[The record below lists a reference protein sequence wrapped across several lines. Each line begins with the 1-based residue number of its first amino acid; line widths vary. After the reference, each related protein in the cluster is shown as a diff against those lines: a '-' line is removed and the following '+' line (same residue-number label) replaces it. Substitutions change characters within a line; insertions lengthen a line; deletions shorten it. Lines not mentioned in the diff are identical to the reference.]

1 MLNFI
6 LSKNMLKYFFK
17 KLAICFLSLFVVMSA
32 TFFLMKAIPGD
43 PFSSDQNMPKEVLR
57 SLYSHYGLDKPLI
70 YQYLKYLKGFLTLDL
85 GPSFMYEG
93 RSVNQIIKDGLPIS
107 MVLGFEALFI
117 SVSFGT
123 VLGMIGAIKKD
134 KWQSTFITIV
144 AVLGISVPNFLF
156 ATLLQYFLAIKVH
169 FFPIARFDSFW
180 HSILPAIALASL
192 PTAYIARL
200 MKASM
205 IEVLSKDYIK
215 TAKAK
220 GLSNFQVIIKHSF
233 RNALLPVIS
242 YLGPLTA
249 HVLTGS
255 FVIEKIFSVPGI
267 GMWLVSSI
275 ATRDY
280 PVILG
285 ISVFFSFVLIMI
297 MFLMDIIY
305 RLIDPRIEIKDGIRK
320 FS

>member
-1 MLNFI
+1 
-6 LSKNMLKYFFK
+6 MLKYFLK
-17 KLAICFLSLFVVMSA
+17 KLFICFLSLFVVMSA

-43 PFSSDQNMPKEVLR
+43 PFLSDQNMPKEVLK
-57 SLYSHYGLDKPLI
+57 SLYSHYGLDKSLTN
-70 YQYLKYLKGFLTLDL
+70 QYFKYIKGFLTLNL

-93 RSVNQIIKDGLPIS
+93 REVLQIIKDGLPVS
-107 MVLGFEALFI
+107 MLLGFEALFI
-117 SVSFGT
+117 SIFFGIS
-123 VLGMIGAIKKD
+123 LGMIAAIKKD
-134 KWQSTFITIV
+134 KWQSTFITMLAAI
-144 AVLGISVPNFLF
+144 GISVPNFLL
-156 ATLLQYFLAIKVH
+156 ATLLQYFLAMKLNL
-169 FFPIARFDSFW
+169 FPIARFEGFL
-180 HSILPAIALASL
+180 HTVLPALALASL
-192 PTAYIARL
+192 PTAYIAKL

-220 GLSNFQVIIKHSF
+220 GLSSFQIILKHSF
-233 RNALLPVIS
+233 RNAILPVVS

-255 FVIEKIFSVPGI
+255 FVIEKIFAIPGI

-275 ATRDY
+275 ANRDY

-285 ISVFFSFVLIMI
+285 ISTFFSFVLIMI

-305 RLIDPRIEIKDGIRK
+305 RIIDPRIERHDASRN
-320 FS
+320 F

>member
-1 MLNFI
+1 
-6 LSKNMLKYFFK
+6 MLKYFFK
-17 KLAICFLSLFVVMSA
+17 KLFICFISLFVVMSA
-32 TFFLMKAIPGD
+32 TFLLMKAIPGD
-43 PFSSDQNMPKEVLR
+43 PFLSDQNMPKEVLK
-57 SLYSHYGLDKPLI
+57 SLYSHYGLDKSLI
-70 YQYLKYLKGFLTLDL
+70 NQYFKYIKGFLTLNL

-93 RSVNQIIKDGLPIS
+93 REVFQIIKDGLPIS
-107 MVLGFEALFI
+107 MLLGFEALFI
-117 SVSFGT
+117 SIFFGT
-123 VLGMIGAIKKD
+123 LFGVIAAIKKD
-134 KWQSTFITIV
+134 NWQSSFITII
-144 AVLGISVPNFLF
+144 AVMGISVPNFLF
-156 ATLLQYFLAIKVH
+156 ATLLQYFLAMKLNL
-169 FFPIARFDSFW
+169 FPIARFESFL
-180 HSILPAIALASL
+180 HSVLPALALASL
-192 PTAYIARL
+192 PTAYIAKL

-220 GLSNFQVIIKHSF
+220 GLSSFQIITRHAF
-233 RNALLPVIS
+233 RNALLPVVS

-255 FVIEKIFSVPGI
+255 FVIEKIFAIPGI

-285 ISVFFSFVLIMI
+285 ISTFFSFVLIMI

-305 RLIDPRIEIKDGIRK
+305 RIIDPRIEMQSGIRN
-320 FS
+320 FRR

>member
-1 MLNFI
+1 
-6 LSKNMLKYFFK
+6 MLKYFFK
-17 KLAICFLSLFVVMSA
+17 KLITCFISLFVVMSA

-43 PFSSDQNMPKEVLR
+43 PFLSDQDMPKEVLN
-57 SLYSHYGLDKPLI
+57 SLYAHYGLDKSLFH
-70 YQYLKYLKGFLTLDL
+70 QYLKYIKGFLTLDL

-107 MVLGFEALFI
+107 MALGFEALFI
-117 SVSFGT
+117 SISFGIIF
-123 VLGMIGAIKKD
+123 GMIGAIKKD

-156 ATLLQYFLAIKVH
+156 ATLLQYFLAMKLH
-169 FFPIARFDSFW
+169 LFPIARFDSFW
-180 HSILPAIALASL
+180 HTILPAIALASL
-192 PTAYIARL
+192 PTAYIAKL
-200 MKASM
+200 MRASM

-220 GLSNFQVIIKHSF
+220 GLSHFQVIMKHAF
-233 RNALLPVIS
+233 RNSLLPVAS

-275 ATRDY
+275 ASRDY

-285 ISVFFSFVLIMI
+285 ISMFFSFVLIMI

-305 RLIDPRIEIKDGIRK
+305 KIVDPRIEIKDGIRTAR
-320 FS
+320 